1 MRGRGSG
8 SPDLVIVAVNRSG
21 AKALGP
27 RGSQWSETAA
37 EERRGG
43 ETPRPRTTRRS
54 GPGLALV
61 VRWPLSAGVASEGE
75 ASDMTEPRDRVEAN
89 DAEMPQAGTLTR
101 ISAQYAEAF
110 PLRALIQGIPYVGGS
125 LDTILAGR
133 GSRWQ
138 YERLSAFLTLLD
150 RRLRQVEVHGVVPDV
165 DPSEPLFDFV
175 MQVFDHVVRT
185 RSERKREAFAAI
197 VARQVV
203 QRHPWDDAEAAARLA
218 SELSDLDV
226 AVLAAAARAPLCEAP
241 FNGLAIVTMSLQNVG
256 GGVTLLQVL
265 FPGVPDRALRLGCT
279 TLVARGLLH
288 DEGAGRLSVGAMDYF
303 VVTDVGKWFLEW
315 LGEPQA
321 NADGAVG

>member
-1 MRGRGSG
+1 
-8 SPDLVIVAVNRSG
+8 
-21 AKALGP
+21 
-27 RGSQWSETAA
+27 
-37 EERRGG
+37 
-43 ETPRPRTTRRS
+43 
-54 GPGLALV
+54 
-61 VRWPLSAGVASEGE
+61 
-75 ASDMTEPRDRVEAN
+75 MTETGDRVEASGS
-89 DAEMPQAGTLTR
+89 ETPQPAALTR

-150 RRLRQVEVHGVVPDV
+150 RRLRQVEVHGAVPDV

-175 MQVFDHVVRT
+175 MQVFDHVIRT

-218 SELSDLDV
+218 SQLSDLDV

-241 FNGLAIVTMSLQNVG
+241 FNGLAVVTMFQQNVG
-256 GGVTLLQVL
+256 GDVTLLQAL
-265 FPGVPDRALRLGCT
+265 FPGVPDRALRLACA
-279 TLVARGLLH
+279 TLVAHGLLH

-303 VVTDVGKWFLEW
+303 VITDLGKWFFEW
-315 LGEPQA
+315 LGEPQVQG
-321 NADGAVG
+321 DGAAG